1 MSRKR
6 IYLAGGCFWGMQAY
20 FDELNGVVDTEVG
33 YANGKVDNP
42 TYEIVCRQDSGFAE
56 TLRIDYE
63 TDKLSLAFILDC
75 YFKAIDPTSY
85 HRQGEDVGSQY
96 RSGIYYIEDED
107 KEVAELALKELKRE
121 YEKPLAVECER
132 LKNFYPAELYHQ
144 KYLKK
149 NPQGYCH
156 IPKSKIERMKELNR

>member
-42 TYEIVCRQDSGFAE
+42 TYEIVCHQDSGFAE

-132 LKNFYPAELYHQ
+132 LKNFLSGRVISSEVSEEESTGILSYT
-144 KYLKK
+144 
-149 NPQGYCH
+149 
-156 IPKSKIERMKELNR
+156 KIED